1 MIPPARSTHRWFP
14 VLLALGLPLACG
26 LLLGGDSSWD
36 LRNYHLYD
44 VHAWWTGRALVDI
57 APAQLQSWYNPL
69 LDLPLYLL
77 VRAGAGPRL
86 LTLWLVVPAIV
97 SLWAI
102 LRLHARLSPT
112 PPGWLPQL
120 VLSLLVLGGA
130 AFGSTLG
137 LSSNDGFVAAGMLA
151 ALAIAVGGEARA
163 APRGLACWLAAGVL
177 AGATAGLKLSA
188 AFYCIALAAAALPG
202 GTALDKLR
210 RLGMLAAGGVLGFLL
225 TEGWWA
231 LHLQSRF
238 GNPLF
243 PYFNQ
248 VFLSPWA
255 MPYDWVD
262 PRFKPTSLLDAA
274 TTPFRLLADT
284 QHYSELKLRDPRLL
298 LSLLCFPWLAFR
310 SSRTH
315 DTWRADAHAR
325 LAAFAWVGAA
335 AWLWQSG
342 IYRYAIALE
351 ALGALALV
359 LLVQQARGRY
369 IVVAAAL
376 VLVVAADTRRPH
388 WGRDAGAQPLA
399 SMAAPDLGPHAL
411 VLIATGEPLAYLAL
425 ALPDSTPVVG
435 VSNNLMAPQHC
446 TTLQAAASTRIAAH
460 AGPLWVLETDSAENA
475 RARQLLGAR
484 YGLVPTGE
492 CRPIVNPLAPAR
504 ACALRRE
511 GPARAP
517 CLRGG

>member
-1 MIPPARSTHRWFP
+1 MIPPSRSANRWFP

-44 VHAWWTGRALVDI
+44 VHAWWTGRAAIDI
-57 APAQLQSWYNPL
+57 APAQLQSWHNPL

-86 LTLWLVVPAIV
+86 LTLWLVVPAMV

-102 LRLHARLSPT
+102 LHLHARLTPS
-112 PPGWLPQL
+112 PPGWLQQL

-151 ALAIAVGGEARA
+151 ALAIAVGGDGRDSG
-163 APRGLACWLAAGVL
+163 RDSACWLMAGAL

-210 RLGMLAAGGVLGFLL
+210 RLGILAAGGTLGFLL

-231 LHLQSRF
+231 LHMQSRF
-238 GNPLF
+238 GNPFF

-248 VFLSPWA
+248 VFQSPWA
-255 MPYDWVD
+255 LPLDWVD
-262 PRFKPTSLLDAA
+262 ARFKPTSLVDAA

-298 LSLLCFPWLAFR
+298 ASLVLFPWLAFR
-310 SSRTH
+310 SGWKQK
-315 DTWRADAHAR
+315 TWRSQSHAR

-351 ALGALALV
+351 ALGALGVV

-369 IVVAAAL
+369 IVAAAAL
-376 VLVVAADTRRPH
+376 LLVVAADTRRPH
-388 WGRDAGAQPLA
+388 WGRDAGPQPLA
-399 SMAAPDLGPHAL
+399 SMAAPDLGPQPL

-425 ALPDSTPVVG
+425 ALPDSTPIVG
-435 VSNNLMAPQHC
+435 VSNNLMAPDRC
-446 TTLQAAASTRIAAH
+446 TGLQSAASTRISAH
-460 AGPLWVLETDSAENA
+460 TGALWLVEADSAENT
-475 RARQLLGAR
+475 RARQALGAN
-484 YGLVPTGE
+484 YGLVATGE
-492 CRPIVNPLAPAR
+492 CLPIVNPLASAH
-504 ACALRRE
+504 ACKLRRE

-517 CLRGG
+517 CSRGR